1 MDYNKLREWL
11 SNLEHQQWEYWS
23 KHIAKYLEEIREEL
37 LQENYIFAVTK
48 ITELIDGWK
57 KNWIPYNKLKE
68 EIKDMDRL
76 WADKIL
82 DNVPFKCPVYQ
93 CGGLMVAKERPLP
106 KGKEPD
112 DYPDGR
118 AGDEQ
123 LMDLI
128 CTNCSAVYGFLR
140 FKDGN

>member
-1 MDYNKLREWL
+1 MTSSDPTI
-11 SNLEHQQWEYWS
+11 Q
-23 KHIAKYLEEIREEL
+23 
-37 LQENYIFAVTK
+37 
-48 ITELIDGWK
+48 
-57 KNWIPYNKLKE
+57 
-68 EIKDMDRL
+68 
-76 WADKIL
+76 
-82 DNVPFKCPVYQ
+82 
-93 CGGLMVAKERPLP
+93 

-128 CTNCSAVYGFLR
+128 CTNCSAIYSFVR